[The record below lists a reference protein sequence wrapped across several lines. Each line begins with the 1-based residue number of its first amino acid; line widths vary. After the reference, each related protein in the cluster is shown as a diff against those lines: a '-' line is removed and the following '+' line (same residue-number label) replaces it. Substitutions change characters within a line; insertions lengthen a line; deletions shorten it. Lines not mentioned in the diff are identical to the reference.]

1 LRALSCHG
9 QVTAFPAPLAELD
22 AQVAA
27 LYDRPA
33 VGLLQ
38 GLPVSVKECVDWK
51 GLDTTV
57 GCARRLH
64 SPKAEDAV
72 LVQVWETYAH
82 ILFLCCFFG
91 GVFFGLLREPA
102 IATAMLW
109 CMCGTLV
116 GDSVREQRLLTA
128 IESERVGT
136 CLPLKS
142 CPPSLG

>member
-1 LRALSCHG
+1 MAK
-9 QVTAFPAPLAELD
+9 VTAFPAPLAELD

-72 LVQVWETYAH
+72 LLQVLETYSF
-82 ILFLCCFFG
+82 FLCFIFFKKKKENR
-91 GVFFGLLREPA
+91 GL
-102 IATAMLW
+102 
-109 CMCGTLV
+109 
-116 GDSVREQRLLTA
+116 
-128 IESERVGT
+128 
-136 CLPLKS
+136 
-142 CPPSLG
+142 